1 MLNITNIGIVLIFLS
16 VVMAALPVSPFSGV
30 ISQCITQISGL
41 IPTIAY
47 FIPLAAMAAL
57 TEAWL
62 LAVTA
67 YIIISLLARW
77 IKLVS

>member
-1 MLNITNIGIVLIFLS
+1 MLNVTNLGIVLIFLS
-16 VVMAALPVSPFSGV
+16 VVIAALPVSPFSSV
-30 ISQCITQISGL
+30 IQSCITQISGL
-41 IPTIAY
+41 LPTIAY
-47 FIPLAAMAAL
+47 FFPLAAMAAL

-67 YIIISLLARW
+67 FIVISLLARW